1 MDRGEFPLEVVLRH
15 RKRQEEERQLALA
28 CAQRQ
33 LDEEWGTLED
43 LRERSALALVGIA
56 AEQARPRLDLDAIT
70 RALAYVSS
78 LKVAIAA
85 QEQVVREA
93 TRRRDEERARLL
105 RASQEARIV
114 EKLKENWLVERQRDL
129 LQREEKV
136 AAESAISRFS
146 REVSPA

>member
-1 MDRGEFPLEVVLRH
+1 M
-15 RKRQEEERQLALA
+15 ALA